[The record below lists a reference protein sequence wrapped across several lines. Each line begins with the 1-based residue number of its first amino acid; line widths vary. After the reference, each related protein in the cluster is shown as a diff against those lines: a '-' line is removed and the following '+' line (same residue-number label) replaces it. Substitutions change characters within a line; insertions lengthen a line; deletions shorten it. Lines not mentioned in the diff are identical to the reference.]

1 MFIYTTDSAIIPCH
15 ICSGVFMKHVR
26 FFDDRCRKGAFL
38 TLIRQQRCHL
48 RTNKR
53 SLLRNQSHENV
64 YLRTHVHN
72 IRSTRIN
79 KCFILSHSK
88 IVHGSVNFFFLSL
101 SFNLSSKTII
111 TVYTT
116 LLCFQKRYA
125 RKAPKINYTRRVAQ
139 FRYVFG
145 DNGKSDQINKMS
157 NSL

>member
-1 MFIYTTDSAIIPCH
+1 MFIYTTDSAIIPCQ
-15 ICSGVFMKHVR
+15 ICLGGFMKHVR

-79 KCFILSHSK
+79 KCFILSLLK
-88 IVHGSVNFFFLSL
+88 IVHGSVNIFLSL

-116 LLCFQKRYA
+116 LFCFQKRYA
-125 RKAPKINYTRRVAQ
+125 RKAPKSNYTRRNAH

-157 NSL
+157 NPL